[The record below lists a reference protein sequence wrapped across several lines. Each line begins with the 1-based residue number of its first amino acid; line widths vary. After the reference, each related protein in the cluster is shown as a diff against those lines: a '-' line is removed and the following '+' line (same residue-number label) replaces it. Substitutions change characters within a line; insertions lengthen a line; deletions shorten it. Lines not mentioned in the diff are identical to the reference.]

1 MKIAIQLVGTLRSLK
16 DTIKFWNILF
26 NTYEIDYF
34 ISTSDL
40 YDYWSGNYEFN
51 DGWYFLQTPN
61 KNILLDKIKLYNF
74 VLKLDNKIKICE
86 IVNFS
91 NLNNNKK
98 LNKLGY
104 RKLIINNKRKEYVHK
119 KSYQFLM

>member
-40 YDYWSGNYEFN
+40 YDY
-51 DGWYFLQTPN
+51 
-61 KNILLDKIKLYNF
+61 
-74 VLKLDNKIKICE
+74 
-86 IVNFS
+86 
-91 NLNNNKK
+91 
-98 LNKLGY
+98 
-104 RKLIINNKRKEYVHK
+104 
-119 KSYQFLM
+119 